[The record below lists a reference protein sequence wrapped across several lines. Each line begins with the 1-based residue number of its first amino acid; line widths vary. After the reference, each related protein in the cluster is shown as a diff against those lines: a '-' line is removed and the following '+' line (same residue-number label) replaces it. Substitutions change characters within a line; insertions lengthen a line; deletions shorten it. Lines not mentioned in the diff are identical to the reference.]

1 MFVPEQVLA
10 KRSAYIRG
18 SGNDSWRNIGGGFL
32 LVCAYIAVDSR
43 RSYALFEKKQLDF
56 RLEPLPLKAFGH

>member
-10 KRSAYIRG
+10 KRSAYSRG
-18 SGNDSWRNIGGGFL
+18 GGNDSWRNIGGGFL
-32 LVCAYIAVDSR
+32 LVCGYMNADSS
-43 RSYALFEKKQLDF
+43 RSYALFENRQLDF